1 MSRFENII
9 IGCSSMIG
17 VSMIKKIDQRN
28 TIFTSRKKLSSIKK
42 GTWIKQDL
50 NKKINSKI
58 PKKVKKIF
66 FLSSPYYMNRNLFKK
81 NSFKVEVQWIKKVIQ
96 NISCEK
102 FIYISSSSV
111 YEKNHVIGIYKKKCE
126 KNIFRPM
133 SPKHHHGQCNTP

>member
-28 TIFTSRKKLSSIKK
+28 TIFTSRKKLSTIKK

-66 FLSSPYYMNRNLFKK
+66 FLSSPYYIIETYLKK
-81 NSFKVEVQWIKKVIQ
+81 TPLRL
-96 NISCEK
+96 K
-102 FIYISSSSV
+102 FS
-111 YEKNHVIGIYKKKCE
+111 G
-126 KNIFRPM
+126 
-133 SPKHHHGQCNTP
+133 